1 MSRGGDGHMQ
11 TDETDVI
18 IVGSGPAGSVIA
30 ARLSERSDLKVDVIE
45 AGPSDR
51 HLYIHVPAGFI
62 KMIFNPTYT
71 WPFKTEPSSWTGG
84 REINVLQGKVVGGS
98 SSINGLIYN
107 RGQAADFD
115 QWAQMGNSGWDYASV
130 LPYFVKSEAFSG
142 KGDVGF
148 HGRSG
153 PLQTS
158 EFDWHHPLCDL
169 FINGAQELGIPRNDD
184 YNGKHQEGVGYFQR
198 IIRGRRR
205 ISAARAFLIPALKRG
220 NLHLRA
226 NCVVSRVLF
235 DNKKAIG
242 VEYITGGGKGER
254 RKLLARKQVV
264 LCSGTINTPRLLQMS
279 GVGALDDLGPL
290 GVPVVSALPGVGRNL
305 RDHYSA
311 RVVVRAKNIRTIN
324 ELAKGPRL
332 LGEISRWLLGRPRIL
347 TLSPSLIH
355 IFAKS
360 SPDLDLPDLQGV
372 FSPASYKAGFVS
384 LLDDYPGMTCG
395 FWQHRPESTGY
406 VRAKS
411 TDPMIVPHIQPN
423 YLTETHDRDVL
434 VAGIKLARKLL
445 RTTPLQAFFDFEQ
458 LPGKDVQSDDEIL
471 DFATRYGVSSW
482 HLVGTSKMGPATDPH
497 AVVDSRLQVYGFEN
511 LRIADASIM
520 PVSPSAN
527 TFAAT
532 VMIGEK
538 AADYIKQ
545 DLGIA

>member
-115 QWAQMGNSGWDYASV
+115 QWAQMGNPGWDYASV

-290 GVPVVSALPGVGRNL
+290 GVTVVSALPGVGRNL

-332 LGEISRWLLGRPRIL
+332 LGQISRWLLGRPSIL

-411 TDPMIVPHIQPN
+411 TDPMITPHIQPN